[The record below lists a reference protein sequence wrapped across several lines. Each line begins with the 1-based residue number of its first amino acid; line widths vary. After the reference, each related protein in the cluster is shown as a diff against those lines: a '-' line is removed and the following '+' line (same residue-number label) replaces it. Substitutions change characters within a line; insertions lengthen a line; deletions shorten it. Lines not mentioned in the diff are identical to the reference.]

1 MIDWSEEEVS
11 DAMNRTRGL
20 PVRLCGETVRAIMTR
35 TAELLAARGGTMTA
49 EQVRDALQACGL
61 SQAAWTDDLRQHTAV
76 QGAGLAAARA
86 ALEASTTLYDERCAE
101 VATLRE
107 KVAGLEADL
116 ANKDA
121 AYAELESDA
130 SQVRE
135 EMDVAR
141 AELARLKPSGQ
152 VAEDVKTLQMAW
164 WADCEEDCEETC
176 DGTTTHTDTCEVW
189 GYEQA
194 VSRLAALAQQGRAAQ
209 RLTCPDGHSR
219 LKDAAQVDEGCL
231 QCQVETLRTEV
242 QRRDAA
248 LATHARIVGHPATPE
263 AAPTHTNGLPP
274 PLALRSARGAR
285 RGARISMPP
294 PPDHAERVAERSQA
308 FNEVSGPNV
317 GRPDALPEGPL
328 EVVDPAFIA
337 GYEQGAEAM
346 RAACVKAVRTRLEV
360 MGALDV
366 YEAVKN
372 AIEGAA
378 P

>member
-1 MIDWSEEEVS
+1 MTWTDEQQGEAEW
-11 DAMNRTRGL
+11 
-20 PVRLCGETVRAIMTR
+20 RLQDKGISGVLDYA
-35 TAELLAARGGTMTA
+35 AELLRGGGGEMTDA
-49 EQVRDALQACGL
+49 VACVEEALRDLYGYGHRRE
-61 SQAAWTDDLRQHTAV
+61 AANGTAV
-76 QGAGLAAARA
+76 QWRAQVALSSITGLFAAQG
-86 ALEASTTLYDERCAE
+86 AE

-141 AELARLKPSGQ
+141 AELARLRPSGQ

-164 WADCEEDCEETC
+164 WADCEKDCEENC

-194 VSRLAALAQQGRAAQ
+194 LSRLAALAQQGQATQ
-209 RLTCPDGHSR
+209 RLTCPEGHAR

-231 QCQVETLRTEV
+231 RCQVETLRTEV
-242 QRRDAA
+242 RRRDAA
-248 LATHARIVGHPATPE
+248 LATHARLGHPATPE
-263 AAPTHTNGLPP
+263 AAPHTHEWVAPAVGTQVCTGCPE
-274 PLALRSARGAR
+274 R
-285 RGARISMPP
+285 RYPCSERCAHLDAAS
-294 PPDHAERVAERSQA
+294 PDHAERVAERSQA

-317 GRPDALPEGPL
+317 GHPDALPEGPL

-337 GYEQGAEAM
+337 GHEQGAEAM
-346 RAACVKAVRTRLEV
+346 RAACW
-360 MGALDV
+360 
-366 YEAVKN
+366 EAVQAEMQRMGVFDVGVRARLKA

-378 P
+378 L